1 MVREL
6 GLDIDVAYLSDST
19 LDAAVEGAMR
29 NGWGITKANVRAVK
43 AKRGTEKLKLC
54 ANILKARNVRNR
66 DDDRWNLGLGFPTI
80 PSHDH
85 LADRPW
91 IWWTRSSSRSRR
103 SAYGPLPIS
112 NSNTRANA

>member
-1 MVREL
+1 MGAGADAADAGLRKPHARRRSLYSAVSVGQIFQQWSCGQVVREL
-6 GLDIDVAYLSDST
+6 GLGIDVAYLSDST

-66 DDDRWNLGLGFPTI
+66 AR
-80 PSHDH
+80 
-85 LADRPW
+85 
-91 IWWTRSSSRSRR
+91 
-103 SAYGPLPIS
+103 
-112 NSNTRANA
+112 

>member
-1 MVREL
+1 MGLGAGADAADAGLRKPHARRRSLYSAVCVGQIFQQWSCGQVVREL

-66 DDDRWNLGLGFPTI
+66 AR
-80 PSHDH
+80 
-85 LADRPW
+85 
-91 IWWTRSSSRSRR
+91 
-103 SAYGPLPIS
+103 
-112 NSNTRANA
+112 